1 MGCFGAIKKICIT
14 VLVIVLI
21 VLAVPF
27 GINGW
32 VCLSTKGQI
41 QSSSKVISSM
51 GSGSSA
57 SASSESSS
65 SSASSGAS
73 ALSGT
78 TAAGSS
84 SGTAT
89 SSGAASTSAEAI
101 AVLGAGI
108 NNDGSPSSIL
118 QDRLDVAIQLYE
130 GGVAPKI
137 IMTGD
142 NSTSSYNEVMAM
154 ANYAIAQGVP
164 RDDIFCDHAGVSTY
178 DSMYRLRHVFGVTKC
193 VIVTQ
198 EYHLYRALYNASS
211 FGIDATGV
219 NSDLRTYTDINSY
232 EQREFFA
239 RIKDFFQC
247 MFNVEPDLKSEP
259 VSLNQSGTVTQW
271 WK

>member
-65 SSASSGAS
+65 SSASSDANAS
-73 ALSGT
+73 SGT
-78 TAAGSS
+78 TAGSS

-211 FGIDATGV
+211 FGIDAAGV